1 MNDAPVYFHLEPGAP
16 PPDVSALS
24 PFRAVVVVDTAVTS
38 TWQSQMSE
46 WLVKSGCLY
55 MMAWGKDCS
64 SWDDAVDIAN
74 LEQFDYGSIP
84 EDRSVMT
91 TWHDEQPLSDALD
104 FCKRHANHPTVNLR
118 YTILLHIA
126 DRSDS
131 ARLLKAYAE
140 A

>member
-1 MNDAPVYFHLEPGAP
+1 
-16 PPDVSALS
+16 
-24 PFRAVVVVDTAVTS
+24 
-38 TWQSQMSE
+38 
-46 WLVKSGCLY
+46 

-74 LEQFDYGSIP
+74 LEQFDYGDVP

-91 TWHDEQPLSDALD
+91 TWHNDQALSDVLD
-104 FCKRHANHPTVNLR
+104 FCKRQADHPTVKLR
-118 YTILLHIA
+118 HTVLLHIA
-126 DRSDS
+126 EHSDS